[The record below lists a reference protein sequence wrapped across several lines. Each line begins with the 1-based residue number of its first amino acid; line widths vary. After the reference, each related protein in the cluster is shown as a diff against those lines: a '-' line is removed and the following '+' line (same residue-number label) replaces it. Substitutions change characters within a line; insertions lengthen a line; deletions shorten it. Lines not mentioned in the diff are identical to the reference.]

1 MVDGRWSMVDCRWS
15 MVVGRWSMV
24 DSRWSLVDGR
34 WSMVDGRLSMVD
46 GRRSMV
52 DGRWSFFLNVFL
64 FGCFFPPT
72 IPRAFFRELFGR
84 YFPFVF
90 DSFLFFGRFLFEGP
104 KAPGPSASSRLL
116 GSSTFAPLHPF
127 PSSCSGLPGWPTLV
141 PRPLVDFWGA
151 KLLTLSQLLG
161 SFSGF
166 KVREWSMMVVSH
178 GFFLLQSSGGTF

>member
-1 MVDGRWSMVDCRWS
+1 

-90 DSFLFFGRFLFEGP
+90 DSFFFY
-104 KAPGPSASSRLL
+104 
-116 GSSTFAPLHPF
+116 
-127 PSSCSGLPGWPTLV
+127 
-141 PRPLVDFWGA
+141 RP
-151 KLLTLSQLLG
+151 
-161 SFSGF
+161 
-166 KVREWSMMVVSH
+166 
-178 GFFLLQSSGGTF
+178 FLLAPAHSYGQIASYDY